1 MPTSIKAPKP
11 EQNTFR
17 QNVPI
22 RPRQNAFVP
31 QNHYS
36 VRPNFHNLNRMR
48 PQHLPNQHAHNFN
61 NRAFRPNHH
70 THFQHGLPPYPSA
83 GLIKE
88 SNSCYSSPVTL
99 AYKRDE
105 KQKTRLCIDY
115 RKLNAICKTDAEPL
129 PRIDSLLD
137 KLNSAKFFSTLDL
150 ASGYWH
156 IPLHDKDK
164 EKLAFVTTEEE
175 HYAHLRKI
183 FQICEEENIKLK
195 FSKCV
200 FAKTKINF
208 LGYEIKEG
216 CITPDNQNIET
227 IKKLQPPKNVKQLQS
242 FLGSV
247 NVYNKFIDS
256 YAKIREPL
264 NKLLKKDKQWEW
276 TAECQTA
283 FELLKNKLI
292 TKPVLQLYDP
302 KLPLHVFCDVSLKAI
317 GAILK
322 QPDNSGTLHP
332 VSFHSRTLREYE
344 KNYCITELECLVI
357 IDALDK
363 FYYYLHGKKFI
374 IHTDHAA
381 LVWLKNVKNL
391 RGRLFRWS
399 LKLSMFDYEVKYLK
413 GTNNVEADMLSRHPI
428 AQYIQHSVHL
438 LELIT
443 KFPPAYLLFGTL
455 PYTPPLA
462 QNQVYPPVEEARKL
476 AKENTIKY
484 YEKNKIKY
492 DARFIDSLFEPGD
505 LVIYEEFNYPNRR
518 KLSPIFPGP
527 YEIVQKLPDVN
538 YEVTKPNALTKKP
551 TEIVHVS
558 KLRTYYPPEELKLSH
573 MNNNNYTKRKTPTC
587 VQLHKTKSLSFCPS

>member
-1 MPTSIKAPKP
+1 MNFSQVLPFGFRNAPAIF
-11 EQNTFR
+11 NRT
-17 QNVPI
+17 I
-22 RPRQNAFVP
+22 RKILTK
-31 QNHYS
+31 HKCS
-36 VRPNFHNLNRMR
+36 NF
-48 PQHLPNQHAHNFN
+48 AC
-61 NRAFRPNHH
+61 HH
-70 THFQHGLPPYPSA
+70 FDD
-83 GLIKE
+83 IVVF
-88 SNSCYSSPVTL
+88 SNSL
-99 AYKRDE
+99 
-105 KQKTRLCIDY
+105 
-115 RKLNAICKTDAEPL
+115 
-129 PRIDSLLD
+129 
-137 KLNSAKFFSTLDL
+137 
-150 ASGYWH
+150 
-156 IPLHDKDK
+156 
-164 EKLAFVTTEEE
+164 EE

-302 KLPLHVFCDVSLKAI
+302 KLPLHVFCDASLKAI

-344 KNYCITELECLVI
+344 KNYCITELECLAI

-438 LELIT
+438 LELSEIKT
-443 KFPPAYLLFGTL
+443 H
-455 PYTPPLA
+455 
-462 QNQVYPPVEEARKL
+462 QNLDNVNDPKYKKVY
-476 AKENTIKY
+476 
-484 YEKNKIKY
+484 
-492 DARFIDSLFEPGD
+492 
-505 LVIYEEFNYPNRR
+505 
-518 KLSPIFPGP
+518 
-527 YEIVQKLPDVN
+527 DVF
-538 YEVTKPNALTKKP
+538 VLKK
-551 TEIVHVS
+551 
-558 KLRTYYPPEELKLSH
+558 K
-573 MNNNNYTKRKTPTC
+573 
-587 VQLHKTKSLSFCPS
+587 KSV